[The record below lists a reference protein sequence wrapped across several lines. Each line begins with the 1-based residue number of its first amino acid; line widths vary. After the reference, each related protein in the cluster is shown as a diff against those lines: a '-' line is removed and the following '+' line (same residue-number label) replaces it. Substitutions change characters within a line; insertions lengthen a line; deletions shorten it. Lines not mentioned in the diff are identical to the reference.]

1 MRTRTVTS
9 SPEQGAGAS
18 EVLKGEHDEAPDAAL
33 STDNQFFE
41 RFCTALK
48 AHVGA
53 DVYASWFGRL
63 KLHSSSKSVI
73 RFSVPTA
80 FLKSWINNHYLDL
93 LCELARSERPQV
105 LKVEVL
111 VRSATR
117 AQRPQVPEEKPKPV
131 LPQQTAAVRPVPRAV
146 NDQPL
151 MPEPEGGSARG
162 AAQGPRTVFGS
173 PLDPFFT
180 FDSFVEGS

>member
-1 MRTRTVTS
+1 M
-9 SPEQGAGAS
+9 
-18 EVLKGEHDEAPDAAL
+18 
-33 STDNQFFE
+33 STDSQFFE

-63 KLHSSSKSVI
+63 KLQSSSKSVI

-117 AQRPQVPEEKPKPV
+117 AQRP
-131 LPQQTAAVRPVPRAV
+131 
-146 NDQPL
+146 
-151 MPEPEGGSARG
+151 
-162 AAQGPRTVFGS
+162 
-173 PLDPFFT
+173 
-180 FDSFVEGS
+180 